1 LKRKKASREMVLFLI
16 NSKITLLKRIKKKF
30 QRKEVYFEI
39 VVVNE

>member
-1 LKRKKASREMVLFLI
+1 MRNGSLSYQLKNHSFEKK
-16 NSKITLLKRIKKKF
+16 KKKF